1 MRGYAII
8 FILLASLGLVASPGA
23 GSHEFADITVFNN
36 MNQHYYASD
45 EKCMIN
51 VYVHNTSGK
60 NVAFTFYNGTGDTGD
75 YLTFQPVVYDMQGK
89 EAEIIVPYRLKNQ
102 SLADIMKRVKQRR
115 ITLVPG
121 ETFMHAIDLRS
132 IYSLEPDTAY
142 RVKSFFFPDITKKI
156 VLRSSNEL
164 VFKIVEDTHKA
175 VVSGVVRPRKRR
187 VLEEY
192 IAPSEVIML
201 HLNAEKMKEWH
212 RFIKYIDISQFINS
226 YSNYV
231 RIYQLADDEEKIGIE
246 EEFVNFLTRQR
257 NDYILDYEILKEEV
271 EKNGEIAY
279 VEVAVERFAPRMT
292 EAYKYRYTLEK
303 EKKYWL
309 ITGLE
314 ATIMKG
320 FKQ

>member
-1 MRGYAII
+1 MRGHALII
-8 FILLASLGLVASPGA
+8 IILAFLGLMVSPSA
-23 GSHEFADITVFNN
+23 GNNEFPDMTVFSK
-36 MNQHYYASD
+36 MNQQYYSSD
-45 EKCMIN
+45 EECMISI
-51 VYVHNTSGK
+51 YVQNTSGK
-60 NVAFTFYNGTGDTGD
+60 TVTFTIYNGDEGTGD

-102 SLADIMKRVKQRR
+102 PLADILKRAKKRS
-115 ITLVPG
+115 ITLAPR
-121 ETFMHAIDLRS
+121 ETFIHAIDLHKV
-132 IYSLEPDTAY
+132 YSLETDTVY
-142 RVKSFFFPDITKKI
+142 RVKSFFFPDITEKI

-164 VFKIVEDTHKA
+164 VFKVVEETVKSGI
-175 VVSGVVRPRKRR
+175 SGVMRPRKRR
-187 VLEEY
+187 ILEEY
-192 IAPSEVIML
+192 VTPSEVIML
-201 HLNAEKMKEWH
+201 HLNAETKKQWD
-212 RFIKYIDISQFINS
+212 RFIKYLDISKFINS

-246 EEFVNFLTRQR
+246 EDFVNFLTRQR
-257 NDYILDYEILKEEV
+257 NDYILDHEILKEEV

-292 EAYKYRYTLEK
+292 VTYKYRYTLEK

-320 FKQ
+320 FRQ